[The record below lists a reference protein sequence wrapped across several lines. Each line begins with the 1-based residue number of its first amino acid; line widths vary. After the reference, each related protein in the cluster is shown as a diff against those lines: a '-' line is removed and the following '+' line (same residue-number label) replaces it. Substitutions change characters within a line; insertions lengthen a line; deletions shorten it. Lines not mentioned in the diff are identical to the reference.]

1 MTCPS
6 ARLPPVNPT
15 LHVPTLPIHKGIVAL
30 NAPHNKVTPKLE
42 HNLNFNISHDGA
54 LVLVASTERQGERG
68 ETCQVGV
75 DVMEVA
81 LRSSDTLSSLVES
94 TGDQV
99 GPVSND
105 PVLRLTE
112 IPADTLK
119 TLIS

>member
-1 MTCPS
+1 MKCHS

-15 LHVPTLPIHKGIVAL
+15 LHVPSLPIQKCIVAL
-30 NAPHNKVTPKLE
+30 NVPHNKVTPEFE
-42 HNLNFNISHDGA
+42 HSLDFNISHDGA
-54 LVLVASTERQGERG
+54 LVLMASTERQGEG
-68 ETCQVGV
+68 GVCQVGV

-81 LRSSDTLSSLVES
+81 LRSSDTLSSLIES

-112 IPADTLK
+112 FWIHSKL
-119 TLIS
+119 